1 MVIRGRAVSDKL
13 LRVSPPKNARRGSLD
28 LFASCF
34 ESFVI
39 PHNVSGQTEGDAHV
53 AEVLAKISIFE
64 LIWRIKAYE
73 LHMNVAPV

>member
-1 MVIRGRAVSDKL
+1 MVIRGRAVSDRL

-39 PHNVSGQTEGDAHV
+39 PQ
-53 AEVLAKISIFE
+53 
-64 LIWRIKAYE
+64 
-73 LHMNVAPV
+73 